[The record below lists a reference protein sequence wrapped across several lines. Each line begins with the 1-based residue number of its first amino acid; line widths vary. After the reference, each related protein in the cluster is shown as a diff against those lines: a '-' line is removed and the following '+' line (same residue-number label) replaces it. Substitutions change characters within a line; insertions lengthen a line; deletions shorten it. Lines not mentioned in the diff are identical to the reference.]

1 MFETFYNED
10 SKNYYNLEAYLIYIQ
25 SFNMVSIINYYNYPE
40 SNISF

>member
-25 SFNMVSIINYYNYPE
+25 SFNMVSIINYYKYPQY
-40 SNISF
+40 NILF